1 VNINDYSGYHPKE
14 GKFVMNS
21 DFEKQIKET
30 ELPTTVDTAPFPD
43 SMDKGALLRR
53 GILVEGELNTLNL
66 QPVNQY
72 LGPIHKGTLGEI
84 YGTRGLGKTWFRDAL
99 SLCLTRGL
107 NFGPLKC
114 ESRAGVLILDGEMPL
129 HLLKERS
136 ALAAHTGEPLSP
148 LDIISNEYLYT
159 LGGPVINLTD
169 PEWRQAILDTVRQA
183 GDRWDVIFIDN
194 LSSFLPGIRENDS
207 ESWGPIN
214 AFLLELRW
222 MGKAVIF
229 IHHAG
234 KSGDQ
239 RGTSGREDQ
248 LDFVWKLTP
257 TPGHNPQNGCSLE
270 ATLTKSRSLTGAEAA
285 PFTFALTTHPDG
297 GLTWITSGVKE
308 SRKEMVI
315 ALLGNGIKQNEA
327 AEAVGM
333 SKGYVSKIKTG
344 AIRDG
349 ILEKNGTTF
358 TSAGQVQYGGIEIDE
373 SFL

>member
-1 VNINDYSGYHPKE
+1 MSGLK
-14 GKFVMNS
+14 KFLNQVQAADNPI
-21 DFEKQIKET
+21 Q
-30 ELPTTVDTAPFPD
+30 APLLD
-43 SMDKGALLRR
+43 STDKGTLLCR
-53 GILVEGELNTLNL
+53 GILAEGELNTLDL
-66 QPVNQY
+66 PPVKKY

-84 YGTRGLGKTWFRDAL
+84 YGPRGLGKTWFRDAL

-107 NFGPLKC
+107 DFGPLKC
-114 ESRAGVLILDGEMPL
+114 ESHASVLILDGEMPL

-159 LGGPVINLTD
+159 LGGPVINLAD
-169 PEWRQAILDTVRQA
+169 AGWRQAILDTVRRA

-229 IHHAG
+229 VHHAG

-257 TPGHNPQNGCSLE
+257 TPGHNPQDGCSLE

-285 PFTFALTTHPDG
+285 PFSFALTSDPDG
-297 GLTWITSGVKE
+297 GLTWVTSGVKE
-308 SRKEMVI
+308 SRREMVI

-327 AEAVGM
+327 AGTVAM
-333 SKGYVSKIKTG
+333 SKGYVSKIKAG

-358 TSAGQVQYGGIEIDE
+358 TSAGRVQYGGIEIDG